1 MGVEKIAQ
9 KAAEKLAV
17 LAAMTDEQ
25 REQYRQQRNNTYFRL
40 AVSTLDFI
48 FEMDEQDQIALLRA
62 AYTYN
67 KTGKTTEFKSK
78 SVNSAFNHVIK
89 PQLDIDFDNYCIAC
103 YTTEENGRKG
113 ARIKWVQERMYQKM
127 KDKSFY
133 GDIDVKRLI
142 KDDAAAWQELRA
154 KCTGKDIEGFKK
166 AFEREREQA
175 ETEYTE
181 LQEKTR
187 VAKNSSKKNK
197 GG

>member
-113 ARIKWVQERMYQKM
+113 ASALNGPGSTSIGKVPPEPATCMIRMMTASALPMTLKVIV
-127 KDKSFY
+127 S
-133 GDIDVKRLI
+133 
-142 KDDAAAWQELRA
+142 E
-154 KCTGKDIEGFKK
+154 
-166 AFEREREQA
+166 
-175 ETEYTE
+175 
-181 LQEKTR
+181 
-187 VAKNSSKKNK
+187 
-197 GG
+197 